1 MSASV
6 DCKEPT
12 YLACKAKPMRV
23 NPLTPRAFIFSLK
36 YHPWITHKGH
46 WNKTSNNQRLVK
58 CVQSLVREFLMYWL
72 RRKKIG
78 VFSSRWP
85 RKHLHMRSKLF
96 EPHSQP
102 VLNGAQCL
110 KSHGITI
117 DPLGT
122 GP

>member
-12 YLACKAKPMRV
+12 CLACKAKPMRV

-58 CVQSLVREFLMYWL
+58 CVQSLVRDFFIALIAQ
-72 RRKKIG
+72 KKNW
-78 VFSSRWP
+78 F
-85 RKHLHMRSKLF
+85 F
-96 EPHSQP
+96 Q
-102 VLNGAQCL
+102 L
-110 KSHGITI
+110 KAAKKTFAYEIEAIWAT
-117 DPLGT
+117 
-122 GP
+122 

>member
-12 YLACKAKPMRV
+12 CLACKAKPMRV

-58 CVQSLVREFLMYWL
+58 CVQSLVRDFLLYWL
-72 RRKKIG
+72 HRKKIG
-78 VFSSRWP
+78 VFSSRQP
-85 RKHLHMRSKLF
+85 RKHLHMRLKLF
-96 EPHSQP
+96 EPHIAS
-102 VLNGAQCL
+102 
-110 KSHGITI
+110 
-117 DPLGT
+117 
-122 GP
+122 